1 MTSVTKKLLA
11 AALTLLLLP
20 AIAMA
25 ENSTSN
31 RDYTV
36 HHNAFK
42 NDFLSPEIAQA
53 YGIQRS
59 KFRGMVNIS
68 VIKKI
73 EGTTGKAVPAEI
85 TIEAKNLL
93 GVLKPLKLREIRE
106 EQAIYYIGD
115 FPITDGET
123 VTFKL
128 LVIPE
133 HSDSGISARF
143 SQQFYV
149 D

>member
-1 MTSVTKKLLA
+1 MTPLTRQLTA
-11 AALTLLLLP
+11 FALTLLLLP
-20 AIAMA
+20 AAGMG

-31 RDYTV
+31 NGYTV
-36 HHNAFK
+36 HHNAIK
-42 NDFLSPEIAQA
+42 TDFLSPEIAQA

-68 VIKKI
+68 VIKNI
-73 EGTTGKAVPAEI
+73 EGTTGQAVPAKI
-85 TIEAKNLL
+85 TIQAKNLM
-93 GVLKPLKLREIRE
+93 GVPKPLELREIRE
-106 EQAIYYIGD
+106 GEAIYYISD

-128 LVIPE
+128 QVVPE
-133 HSDSGISARF
+133 NSDSGITARF

>member
-1 MTSVTKKLLA
+1 MTPLIRQLLV

-20 AIAMA
+20 AMSMG

-31 RDYTV
+31 KDYTV
-36 HHNAFK
+36 HHNAIK
-42 NDFLSPEIAQA
+42 TDFLSPTIAQA

-68 VIKKI
+68 IIKNI

-85 TIEAKNLL
+85 AIQAKNLL
-93 GVLKPLKLREIRE
+93 GVPKQLDLREIRE
-106 EQAIYYIGD
+106 DQAIYYIAD
-115 FPITDGET
+115 FPITDGEI

-128 LVIPE
+128 QATPE
-133 HSDSGISARF
+133 QSDSGISARF